1 MKKMTISIHGLN
13 DVYKFI
19 EEATKV
25 EGDITVTRGK
35 FTVDGKSIMGIFSL
49 DMSQN
54 VTVTYPEYA
63 TEFERYIKSFQLK

>member
-1 MKKMTISIHGLN
+1 MKKMTICIHGLN

-25 EGDITVTRGK
+25 EGDVTVTRGK
-35 FTVDGKSIMGIFSL
+35 FTVDAKSVMGIFSI

-63 TEFERYIKSFQLK
+63 TEFHEFIKQFQLR